1 MAQAC
6 RRIKKVTNMNVKPGN
21 RYAFADGLRGLAAL
35 WVVFYHL
42 FHGDHVNLL
51 SQFIG
56 ATLSA
61 VIFEYGNLGV
71 PIFFVLSGFVMA
83 VTTNSKHLDAAAA
96 SRFMQRRFL
105 RLSPPYYFAI
115 LLSLIVLFAKSRLE
129 HSDVFPSVPNILAHL
144 FYMQGF
150 FGFKQINVIYWTL
163 CYEMQFYL
171 VFALIMYLINY
182 WSNSERKQ
190 LLVILFSTLIGLLW
204 LIAPESVIPDYNF
217 ASRHLL
223 FINYWY
229 AFCAGALVGWSIIRD
244 DQFKKYT
251 IFYCSVMMIAAYFKA
266 DLFAMMA
273 AATAF
278 LLLLALS
285 YNKMN
290 SWLNQRFLQFL
301 GLISYSLYLIH
312 NNITGIL
319 ARVVRKFMHPGVVTE
334 LMITVVTVIVCLI
347 AAYIMYLVIEKPVV
361 KLSQRIKY

>member
-1 MAQAC
+1 MQ
-6 RRIKKVTNMNVKPGN
+6 KMTNMNVKPGN
-21 RYAFADGLRGLAAL
+21 RYAFADGLRGIAAL

-42 FHGDHVNLL
+42 FHGGHVSQL
-51 SQFIG
+51 SPFIG
-56 ATLSA
+56 STLSA

-71 PIFFVLSGFVMA
+71 SIFFVLSGFVMA
-83 VTTNSKHLDAAAA
+83 VTTNSKHLDAAGAL
-96 SRFMQRRFL
+96 RFMQRRFL

-115 LLSLIVLFAKSRLE
+115 LFSLIILLDKSLIE
-129 HSDVFPSVPNILAHL
+129 HSVVFPSFPNILAHF
-144 FYMQGF
+144 FYMQGIL
-150 FGFKQINVIYWTL
+150 GFKEINVIYWTL

-171 VFALIMYLINY
+171 IFALIIYLINY
-182 WSNSERKQ
+182 WSDSQRKQ
-190 LLVILFSTLIGLLW
+190 LLVILFSTLLGLLW
-204 LIAPESVIPDYNF
+204 LIAPESVIPANNF
-217 ASRHLL
+217 ASRHSL
-223 FINYWY
+223 FINFWY

-251 IFYCSVMMIAAYFKA
+251 FFYCSVMMIAAYFKA
-266 DLFAMMA
+266 DLFAMTA

-278 LLLLALS
+278 LLLLALN